1 MTYILHLSDL
11 HFADNASAHN
21 FKGILL
27 KEAGEK
33 AHNVPRGKKLLIITG
48 DFHNF
53 PDNDYHNAEVFLHQL
68 VEKMDLDFSQDVF
81 IVPGNHDVGNE
92 NSLNQLLGKDDSD
105 WTKINEAAITLIK
118 SGNGG
123 CIIERLYAF
132 RPYSIFAKHIGIYN
146 GNNDDDF
153 PATTHVR
160 SWRGKLN
167 ILHLNT
173 ALVADGKSKTDQM
186 TDTTSAASDSTW
198 KGSDIN
204 IPSIAIGHNN
214 YYDIKEDQRKQ
225 LAITFALHNVSAYLC
240 GDNHLIETDPERQM
254 IRLEAGQKTGVEIPN
269 LVAAKGIADENDNYS
284 EIGYCWH
291 VWNEETNQVTVE
303 FRKWSLNNLSST
315 VPFGDNGAYIMRRHN
330 ESASNSIPED
340 KGKPGEGP
348 SRDSRQNVIQI
359 LLSRIQS
366 CKELKTL
373 AVIVSIVSTFAILLL
388 ILLTMLRKSPEGTII
403 TNEPEKTELQLN
415 TESNNTPVQTTS
427 NVYYYLGLSYYEK
440 GEYERA
446 IESLRAVD
454 IDNASYSDAQN
465 LLYSVVT
472 AYSNDL
478 LSTVAELNNSGQ
490 FSDSL
495 ALLYKGVQLID
506 DNLDLQIKAKETEDL
521 FRDCLYEEAK
531 QAYQNNDYDNAM
543 QTLKNG
549 LKIMKDDEKL
559 TLWIEKLE
567 EAKPWN
573 FVESYSYDEYRYL
586 SSVYDTNKVF
596 YNSVLSSRW
605 DEKYKYNIEGQYE
618 RVTGTLIWLLAGIDH
633 PYLSPPTITF
643 HGDGKDLYE
652 GSVDCK
658 TGSLDFEIDLTG
670 IINLEISMKN
680 TFESYFNPF
689 NTDTSRSFYY
699 GGLANMVFYPPS
711 PFD

>member
-11 HFADNASAHN
+11 HFTDNASAHN

-27 KEAGEK
+27 KEADEK
-33 AHNVPRGKKLLIITG
+33 ARNVPRGKKLLIITG

-53 PDNDYHNAEVFLHQL
+53 PDNDYHNAEIFLHQI

-92 NSLNQLLGKDDSD
+92 DSLSQLIGKDYSD
-105 WTKINEAAITLIK
+105 WKKLDDAAITLLK
-118 SGNGG
+118 RGNES
-123 CIIERLYAF
+123 CINERLYAF

-186 TDTTSAASDSTW
+186 TDTTSAARDSTW
-198 KGSDIN
+198 KGFDIN
-204 IPSIAIGHNN
+204 IPSLAIGHNN
-214 YYDIKEDQRKQ
+214 YYDIKEAQRKQ

-291 VWNEETNQVTVE
+291 MWNEETNQVTVE
-303 FRKWSLNNLSST
+303 FRKWSLNNLSTT
-315 VPFGDNGAYIMRRHN
+315 VPFGDNGAYIMRRQN
-330 ESASNSIPED
+330 ESGLNSIPED
-340 KGKPGEGP
+340 KRKPGEGP
-348 SRDSRQNVIQI
+348 SRDSRRNVIQI

-366 CKELKTL
+366 CKKLKTFS
-373 AVIVSIVSTFAILLL
+373 AIVSIVSTFAILLL
-388 ILLTMLRKSPEGTII
+388 ILLSMLRKIPKDTII

-415 TESNNTPVQTTS
+415 TVSNNTPVQTTS
-427 NVYYYLGLSYYEK
+427 NVYYNLGLSYYEK
-440 GEYERA
+440 GEYEKA
-446 IESLRAVD
+446 IEALRAVD
-454 IDNASYSDAQN
+454 RDNASYSDAQN
-465 LLYSVVT
+465 LLNSVVA
-472 AYSNDL
+472 AYSNNL

-490 FSDSL
+490 FTDSL
-495 ALLYKGVQLID
+495 PLLYKGIQLID
-506 DNLDLQIKAKETEDL
+506 DNLDIQIKVKETEDL
-521 FRDCLYEEAK
+521 FRDYLYEEAK

-549 LKIMKDDEKL
+549 LKIMKDDERL
-559 TLWIEKLE
+559 TLWIEELE
-567 EAKPWN
+567 EAKPWI
-573 FVESYSYDEYRYL
+573 FAETYRDDEYRYY
-586 SSVYDTNKVF
+586 SHDYDTNKV
-596 YNSVLSSRW
+596 YYTSVISSRW
-605 DEKYKYNIEGQYE
+605 DETYNFYIGGEYE
-618 RVTGTLIWLLAGIDH
+618 RATGTLFWSLSAIDY
-633 PYLSPPTITF
+633 PYLDPPTLIF
-643 HGDGKDLYE
+643 HGDGRDLYTVSVDCE
-652 GSVDCK
+652 TGSVD
-658 TGSLDFEIDLTG
+658 FEVDLTG
-670 IINLEISMKN
+670 IVYLDISMKN
-680 TFESYFNPF
+680 IV
-689 NTDTSRSFYY
+689 R
-699 GGLANMVFYPPS
+699 GGVANFVFYPPS
-711 PFD
+711 PFE